1 MRTNWEYT
9 EIPGDEI
16 SVLVYFIFSENL
28 PRIYE
33 EYKYWNLS
41 LSIGS
46 SLVRINQEYTEIKEA
61 KILAYL
67 VLWWISGYNF

>member
-67 VLWWISGYNF
+67 VL

>member
-9 EIPGDEI
+9 EIPDDEI

-41 LSIGS
+41 LSTGS
-46 SLVRINQEYTEIKEA
+46 SLVRINQEYTKIIEA

-67 VLWWISGYNF
+67 VL

>member
-46 SLVRINQEYTEIKEA
+46 SLVRINQEYTEIKKA

>member
-9 EIPGDEI
+9 EITDDEI

-46 SLVRINQEYTEIKEA
+46 SLVRIDQEYTEIIEA

-67 VLWWISGYNF
+67 VL